1 MMGTEEISWSLR
13 AACSVS
19 ALSSEA
25 RDSKLS
31 RITDDIRVSSLNS
44 VSSKDH
50 SIGLSNWKTTEAG

>member
-25 RDSKLS
+25 RDSQLS

-50 SIGLSNWKTTEAG
+50 SVGLSDWMAAEAG

>member
-25 RDSKLS
+25 RDSQLS
-31 RITDDIRVSSLNS
+31 RVTGDILVSSLNS